1 MIRPVFLKS
10 GFSALALMAT
20 SQFGLSAT
28 ADIGTL
34 SADAAYKMV
43 QRGELV
49 LIDVRTPTEWALTGV
64 PKDSRLANLSD
75 SDFVAKARGVVFGD
89 TEAPVA
95 LICRSG
101 NRSTKAAEALEKA
114 GFSHIYNVT
123 EGVEGNKSETGWI
136 KRGLPT
142 DPFIP
147 PN

>member
-1 MIRPVFLKS
+1 MIRPIRIK
-10 GFSALALMAT
+10 T
-20 SQFGLSAT
+20 GLSAVAMMAASVT
-28 ADIGTL
+28 GLSANAEINTL
-34 SADAAYKMV
+34 TADAAYKMV

-75 SDFVAKARGVVFGD
+75 SDFLQKARGVVFGD

-114 GFSHIYNVT
+114 GFSHVYNIT
-123 EGVEGNKSETGWI
+123 EGVEGNKQETGWI